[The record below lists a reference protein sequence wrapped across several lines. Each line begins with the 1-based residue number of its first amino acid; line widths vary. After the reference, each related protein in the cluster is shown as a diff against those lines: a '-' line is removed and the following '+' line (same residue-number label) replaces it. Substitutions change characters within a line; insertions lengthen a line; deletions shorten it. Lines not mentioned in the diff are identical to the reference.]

1 MELDRSG
8 QLEVSEAIEVDL
20 LKVIEIDLKAIGQFL
35 TQGSLSTSTCNFISR
50 LVSITI
56 TITIIIIIIVITII
70 IIVIVIVN
78 IIIYLSWLI
87 WLGLKVL

>member
-35 TQGSLSTSTCNFISR
+35 TQGSLSTCNFISR
-50 LVSITI
+50 L
-56 TITIIIIIIVITII
+56 
-70 IIVIVIVN
+70 
-78 IIIYLSWLI
+78 LI
-87 WLGLKVL
+87 S

>member
-56 TITIIIIIIVITII
+56 TITIIIIVIITII
-70 IIVIVIVN
+70 IVI

>member
-20 LKVIEIDLKAIGQFL
+20 LKVIEFDLKAIGQFL
-35 TQGSLSTSTCNFISR
+35 TQGSLSTSTCNF
-50 LVSITI
+50 VSIT
-56 TITIIIIIIVITII
+56 TIIIIIVIIII

-87 WLGLKVL
+87 